1 MVWTA
6 LATVAAAHMRNQQAK
21 KAAARQMSFQ
31 EDMSNTA
38 YQRAMADMR
47 KAGLNPILAG
57 KMGGASTPGGATYVP
72 ENTATS
78 SASAMQSLASA
89 KQAQANAK
97 SSEILAKLN
106 ELDYNY
112 LKKSGLSPMQMK
124 YTAINQAS
132 SDIYNQLRDPF
143 MDVLGNIMN
152 PIDSAKRLFKNVEN
166 ITKDEKNR
174 AIAVDLLKRIKNL
187 GKQTPHYKY
196 GKKVYDYITK

>member
-1 MVWTA
+1 MPWTA

-57 KMGGASTPGGATYVP
+57 KMGGATTPGGASYVP
-72 ENTATS
+72 ENTATA
-78 SASAMQSLASA
+78 SANAMQSLASA

-106 ELDYNY
+106 QLDYDY
-112 LKKSGLSPMQMK
+112 LKRSGLSPMQMK

-132 SDIYNQLRDPF
+132 SDIYNQLRDPL
-143 MDVLGNIMN
+143 MDTLGTIMN
-152 PIDSAKRLFKNVEN
+152 PIDSAKNFFTKIQN
-166 ITKDEKNR
+166 ITKDKKNR
-174 AIAVDLLKRIKNL
+174 AIAMDVLKRIQGLAKR
-187 GKQTPHYKY
+187 TPHYKFY
-196 GKKVYDYITK
+196 KYMRK